1 MTTDHPPEKLGTK
14 VMNSLGWTVQAFVD
28 GRISTEALSPTVW
41 SQF

>member
-1 MTTDHPPEKLGTK
+1 MTTDHPQEKLGTK
-14 VMNSLGWTVQAFVD
+14 VRNSLGWTVQAFAD